1 MARFT
6 RTMSSSAPCTLVRRQ
21 AIAKAPC
28 RGGGTRTSYLAAAG
42 MVARI
47 CERAADAATRS
58 QEQVEGA
65 YASSNYWSA
74 TTIANNPTN
83 AWNVNTN
90 NGNVNNNNKTN
101 DLYVRAVRAGS

>member
-1 MARFT
+1 M
-6 RTMSSSAPCTLVRRQ
+6 RRR
-21 AIAKAPC
+21 AIAKAPY
-28 RGGGTRTSYLAAAG
+28 RGGGARASYPAAAGLVARVCDRFALAAA
-42 MVARI
+42 RL
-47 CERAADAATRS
+47 R
-58 QEQVEGA
+58 EQVEGA
-65 YASSNYWSA
+65 NASSNYWSA